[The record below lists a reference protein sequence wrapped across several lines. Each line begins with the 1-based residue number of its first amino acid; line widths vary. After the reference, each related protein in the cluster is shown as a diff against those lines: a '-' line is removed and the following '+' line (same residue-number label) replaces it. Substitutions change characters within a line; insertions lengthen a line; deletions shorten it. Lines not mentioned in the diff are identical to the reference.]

1 VGLLE
6 IEGGAVAKL
15 FQMQKSDSVV
25 SGPWFDRADNFWVID
40 EHTHELLNFN
50 GSGWQRISMPQPP
63 KEYYSRGEVLEGIK
77 PVSTDAGF
85 WLTAAGA
92 AWRWDAKTRTWI
104 AEPQPQLNVDDTLL
118 GVLPIRGEM
127 AYIIRHELLPFLIH
141 CSPIGRCRG
150 RESWLRGHPI
160 HLLQVLHMLQAL
172 ASE

>member
-1 VGLLE
+1 MGLLE

-63 KEYYSRGEVLEGIK
+63 KGYYSRGEVLEGIK

-85 WLTAAGA
+85 WLTAESIFAKFL
-92 AWRWDAKTRTWI
+92 AKTARPRR
-104 AEPQPQLNVDDTLL
+104 A
-118 GVLPIRGEM
+118 
-127 AYIIRHELLPFLIH
+127 
-141 CSPIGRCRG
+141 
-150 RESWLRGHPI
+150 
-160 HLLQVLHMLQAL
+160 
-172 ASE
+172 